1 MTLDPQLEWLTRLIS
16 HRTISSDSNLGLIEE
31 VESYLG
37 SMGISSKRI
46 TNEDGTKSNLYA
58 VIGPP
63 IEGGVVLSGHTDVV
77 PVTGQDW
84 ATDPFTLIE
93 KDGRYYGRGT
103 CDMKGFIAICLAAVP
118 KMLAADL
125 KRPVILAF
133 SYDEEVGC
141 LGAPDMIKDIIDNI
155 PRPAAVIVGE
165 PTMMKVVDGHK
176 GFAIFRTHVTGYMTH
191 SSQTQ
196 RGVSAVSIAARL
208 IGKLEEIADRLARA
222 CNAKHFEPPYSSL
235 SINVIRGGT
244 QANIMAGECV
254 FDWDLR
260 VVPGD
265 IVTDIFNEFQ
275 SYCDTVEAE
284 MQHKHQGCQIVT
296 ECMANTPCLAPRLT
310 TNDPHEAV
318 ELALA
323 LSGENSTST
332 VAYGTEAG
340 AFSQKDLSAVI
351 CGPGSIDHAHQPD
364 EFISRKQLEAGTAFI
379 DKLIDRLTH

>member
-1 MTLDPQLEWLTRLIS
+1 MKLDSQLEWLTRLIS
-16 HRTISSDSNLGLIEE
+16 HKTISSDSNLGFIEE
-31 VESYLG
+31 VENYLD
-37 SMGISSKRI
+37 SMGISSKRV
-46 TNEDGTKSNLYA
+46 TNEDGRKSNLYA
-58 VIGPP
+58 IIGPN

-84 ATDPFTLIE
+84 ATDPFVLTE
-93 KDGRYYGRGT
+93 KYGRYYGRGT

-118 KMLAADL
+118 KMQATNL
-125 KRPVILAF
+125 KRPVILAL

-141 LGAPDMIKDIIDNI
+141 LGAPDMIQDIIENV

-196 RGVSAVSIAARL
+196 RGVSAVSIAGRL
-208 IGKLEEIADRLARA
+208 IRKLEEIATRLAYA
-222 CNAKHFEPPYSSL
+222 ANAEHFDPPYSSL

-260 VVPGD
+260 TVPGD
-265 IVTDIFNEFQ
+265 DADTIFKEFHT
-275 SYCDTVEAE
+275 YCNTVEAE
-284 MQHKHQGCQIVT
+284 MQRKYEGCQIT
-296 ECMANTPCLAPRLT
+296 TDCMANTPCLAPRLT
-310 TNDPHEAV
+310 TNDPREAV

-332 VAYGTEAG
+332 VAYATEAG
-340 AFSQKDLSAVI
+340 AFSRKDLSAVI

-364 EFISRKQLEAGTAFI
+364 EFVSRKQLEAGTAFI
-379 DKLIDRLTH
+379 DKLIERLTH